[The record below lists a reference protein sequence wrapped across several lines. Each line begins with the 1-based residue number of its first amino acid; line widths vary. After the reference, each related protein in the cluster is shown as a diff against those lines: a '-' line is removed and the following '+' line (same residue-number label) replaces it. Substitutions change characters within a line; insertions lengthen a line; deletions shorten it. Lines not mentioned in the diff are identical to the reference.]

1 MKFIILVLLSVLIF
15 FPETSLDTS
24 RAIEKNSL
32 YSIYLYRIFGLA
44 LSDWTII
51 VLSLIILVYTLITN
65 KIYLGIIKPI
75 LIVYLFYLMLGL
87 VFNLSVNYDLK
98 AFLYDVKVSLYMF
111 IPYLSLSIIN
121 YQVKPY
127 NKDIINR
134 VLILLILGSILDAFY
149 IYYMG
154 GAEYTSIL
162 GMPLIL
168 QIAPIPLL
176 LGAFYYLK
184 PRKASFGLLSFEF
197 LSSFNRVNLGS
208 LFWGMTSSIWIF
220 LLGLRVKFKSKVMII
235 TVSYY
240 SIVVVLPLLI
250 VFVFSDLVGFKK
262 GGMEIRRIEVANFI
276 ENSNNNIPIVIGKGL
291 GSTWKEI
298 IQPEFKDF
306 YSQGSHLNSEYKFI
320 WHNTLAGSFYK
331 FGIFGSL
338 FLIVYLSTISVK
350 LYRISRITKNNVGMF
365 VAFSIPAFV
374 MINVN
379 GPGVLKGALISSL
392 LLYAADQMLNRCH
405 STARSIDK

>member
-134 VLILLILGSILDAFY
+134 VLIFLILGVVLDAFY
-149 IYYMG
+149 IAYMG
-154 GAEYTSIL
+154 GAEYTSLL

-168 QIAPIPLL
+168 NIVPTPLL
-176 LGAFYYLK
+176 VGAWY
-184 PRKASFGLLSFEF
+184 
-197 LSSFNRVNLGS
+197 
-208 LFWGMTSSIWIF
+208 
-220 LLGLRVKFKSKVMII
+220 
-235 TVSYY
+235 
-240 SIVVVLPLLI
+240 
-250 VFVFSDLVGFKK
+250 
-262 GGMEIRRIEVANFI
+262 
-276 ENSNNNIPIVIGKGL
+276 
-291 GSTWKEI
+291 
-298 IQPEFKDF
+298 
-306 YSQGSHLNSEYKFI
+306 
-320 WHNTLAGSFYK
+320 
-331 FGIFGSL
+331 
-338 FLIVYLSTISVK
+338 
-350 LYRISRITKNNVGMF
+350 
-365 VAFSIPAFV
+365 
-374 MINVN
+374 
-379 GPGVLKGALISSL
+379 
-392 LLYAADQMLNRCH
+392 
-405 STARSIDK
+405 